1 MAVFRRISIG
11 CGLTAVLL
19 SSGMFRRQLI
29 DSLLSSHLSSGIG
42 TCSRNSLS
50 FKELSHCTVR
60 VALNPVCTHTFLHT
74 KATVHTGS
82 CGGRWGRLFF
92 PAGFEGEL
100 LYLDCLSHF
109 RVAAVFHTEMQLDMS
124 ISSGNWDSTS
134 VRTSLSLVSM

>member
-1 MAVFRRISIG
+1 MFQKQLVFQRAVTLYSS
-11 CGLTAVLL
+11 CGLE
-19 SSGMFRRQLI
+19 SSLYPHFF
-29 DSLLSSHLSSGIG
+29 SHKGH
-42 TCSRNSLS
+42 N
-50 FKELSHCTVR
+50 
-60 VALNPVCTHTFLHT
+60 
-74 KATVHTGS
+74 VHAGS